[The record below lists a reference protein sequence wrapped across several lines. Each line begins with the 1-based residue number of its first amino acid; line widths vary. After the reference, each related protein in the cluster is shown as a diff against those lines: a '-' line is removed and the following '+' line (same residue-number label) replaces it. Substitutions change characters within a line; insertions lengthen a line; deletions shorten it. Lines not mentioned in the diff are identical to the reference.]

1 MKRHLIVLVAMA
13 LATTGCAGSSGGRVG
28 AAAEIREGLR
38 AASRSYWQEAH
49 FRFSAAHRLEP
60 ANAAVLNNLAVTLEA
75 LGRYDEAL
83 QTYKKALE
91 LAPGNR
97 SIRRNY
103 ARFAEFYTSFAR
115 GAKPKEGVG
124 DATR

>member
-1 MKRHLIVLVAMA
+1 MKQNLIVLATLA
-13 LATTGCAGSSGGRVG
+13 LAATGCAGASGGRPA
-28 AAAEIREGLR
+28 AAAEVRQGLQ

-60 ANAAVLNNLAVTLEA
+60 ENPAVLNNLAVALEA

-83 QTYKKALE
+83 QTYKRALE
-91 LAPGNR
+91 LAPANR

>member
-1 MKRHLIVLVAMA
+1 MVAAVA
-13 LATTGCAGSSGGRVG
+13 LAAAGCASSGGSYSS
-28 AAAEIREGLR
+28 AAASVREGVQ
-38 AASRSYWQEAH
+38 AARRSYWQEAH
-49 FRFSAAHRLEP
+49 FRFAAAHQLQP
-60 ANAAVLNNLAVTLEA
+60 QDAGILNNLAVALEA

-83 QTYKKALE
+83 ETYKKALA
-91 LAPGNR
+91 LAPSNR

-124 DATR
+124 DGTR

>member
-1 MKRHLIVLVAMA
+1 MRRYLFVVAAIA
-13 LATTGCAGSSGGRVG
+13 LAAAGCASSGGGRPSP
-28 AAAEIREGLR
+28 AASVKEGLQ
-38 AASRSYWQEAH
+38 AARRSYWQEAH
-49 FRFSAAHRLEP
+49 FRFTAAHQVQP
-60 ANAAVLNNLAVTLEA
+60 DDAGILNNLAVTLEA

-83 QTYKKALE
+83 ESYKKALA
-91 LAPGNR
+91 LAPSNR